1 MGSRSRPRPCVLPPG
16 APMLSLGSG
25 WPDAVAPYP
34 MEAPPVEDP
43 DPALERLRER
53 SIDEAYTLFNRIAL
67 VRDTSGTLWFPPL
80 WAKDLCMHLLYLK
93 DMRLCCPVEDGVP
106 PEGFVSASTCP
117 ELADLKVVPMR
128 SDHGWFNVLK
138 NLLPNF
144 LTVASAVEDSEVL
157 HSGAAGWPFP
167 PSYYLLALRPFRRR
181 KWVFLVESTF
191 WHLTEHEKPTL
202 RRRVV
207 SRLTRGLVRQCVATA
222 DVRIFT
228 TAGFRDFLLP
238 PGKQG
243 YINNVTW
250 IDREHCA
257 SPVDARERWQA
268 SLSERTRARFLFAGR
283 LVPEKG
289 VAVLM
294 DAIRAL
300 NQRGTELEVDFMGSG
315 ELAESCRAFAES
327 EDGTVKVRFVE
338 PVPYGPEFFSR
349 LSEYDAVL
357 VPSLS
362 DEQPRILF
370 DAFGQ
375 GVPLIASDTKG
386 VREVVDDGVD
396 GFLCPTGDAQQLA
409 AALERHANAREGL
422 RDAGLRALERA
433 RDRTHA
439 AMHLER
445 TVILNEALRA

>member
-1 MGSRSRPRPCVLPPG
+1 MQ
-16 APMLSLGSG
+16 
-25 WPDAVAPYP
+25 
-34 MEAPPVEDP
+34 APPLEDL
-43 DPALERLRER
+43 DPALAQLREQ
-53 SIDEAYTLFNRIAL
+53 SIGEAYTLFNRIAL
-67 VRDTSGTLWFPPL
+67 VRDASGTFWFPAL

-106 PEGFVSASTCP
+106 PEGFVSASTYP

-128 SDHGWFNVLK
+128 TDHGWLNVAK

-144 LTVASAVEDSEVL
+144 LAVASAVEDSEVL

-167 PSYYLLALRPFRRR
+167 PSYYLLALRPFKRR

-202 RRRVV
+202 RRRIV
-207 SRLTRGLVRQCVATA
+207 SRLTRGLVRQCVTAA

-228 TAGFRDFLLP
+228 TVGFQDFLLP
-238 PGKQG
+238 EGKQG

-257 SPVDARERWQA
+257 SPDDARERWRA
-268 SLSERTRARFLFAGR
+268 SLSERARVRFLFAGR

-289 VAVLM
+289 VLVLM

-300 NQRGTELEVDFMGSG
+300 NQRETELEVDFMGDG
-315 ELAESCRAFAES
+315 TLAQNCRAFAEN
-327 EDGTVKVRFVE
+327 EEGTVKVRFVE

-349 LSEYDAVL
+349 VSEYDGLL

-370 DAFGQ
+370 DAFSQ
-375 GVPLIASDTKG
+375 GVPVIASDTKG
-386 VREVVDDGVD
+386 VREVVEDGVN
-396 GFLCPTGDAQQLA
+396 GFLCPTGDAQELA
-409 AALERHANAREGL
+409 AALERHASARGGL
-422 RDAGLRALERA
+422 RDAGLRALESARA
-433 RDRTHA
+433 RTHA

-445 TVILNEALRA
+445 TAILHEALRA